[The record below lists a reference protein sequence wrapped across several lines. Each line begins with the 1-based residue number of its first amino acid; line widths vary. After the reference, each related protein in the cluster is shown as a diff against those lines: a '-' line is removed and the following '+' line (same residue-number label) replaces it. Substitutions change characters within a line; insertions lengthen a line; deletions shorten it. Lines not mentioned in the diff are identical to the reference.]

1 MRLTT
6 PVEYLKTRFV
16 GQQTLYYPVTSS
28 TQDVAKQAV
37 KDGAREGTI
46 AIADHQT
53 AGRGRLGRK
62 WLSSPDNSIMVSIV
76 LYPTIEQL
84 HQLNMVAALATAQSI
99 ERLTGLKP
107 ALKWPN
113 DVLIEGKKVS
123 GALVESD
130 VQGERVG
137 SAIVG
142 IGLNVNL
149 DTASLD
155 EISATATS
163 LREMLGKE
171 ISRPR
176 MLECLLCE
184 FEEVYEALRHGQ
196 PIREEWERR
205 LDTLGR
211 HILVKRADTVLEGYA
226 ESVNDEGNLLVRCSD
241 GQVIAVTAG
250 DVTLRTDSG

>member
-16 GQQTLYYPVTSS
+16 GHRTLYYPVVSS
-28 TQDVAKQAV
+28 TQDAAKQAA

-76 LYPTIEQL
+76 LHPDMEQL
-84 HQLNMVAALATAQSI
+84 HQLNMVAALAVAQSI
-99 ERLTGLKP
+99 EKLTGLK
-107 ALKWPN
+107 ATLKWPN

-130 VQGERVG
+130 VQGEQVG

-149 DTASLD
+149 DTSSLTD
-155 EISATATS
+155 ISATATS
-163 LREMLGKE
+163 LKEMLGKE
-171 ISRPR
+171 VSRPQ
-176 MLECLLCE
+176 MLEGLLCE
-184 FEEVYEALRHGQ
+184 FEEVYQALRHGQ
-196 PIREEWERR
+196 PVRKEWQAR
-205 LDTLGR
+205 LETLGK
-211 HILVKRADTVLEGYA
+211 HIVVRRADDMLEGCA
-226 ESVNDEGNLLVRCSD
+226 ESVDNDGNLLVRCAD
-241 GQVIAVTAG
+241 GQVITVTAG
-250 DVTLRTDSG
+250 DVTLKKSSG